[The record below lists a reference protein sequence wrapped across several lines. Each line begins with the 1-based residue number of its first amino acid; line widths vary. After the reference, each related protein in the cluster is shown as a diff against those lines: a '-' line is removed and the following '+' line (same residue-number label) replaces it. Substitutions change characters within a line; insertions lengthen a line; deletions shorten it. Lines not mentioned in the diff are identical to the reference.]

1 MRGGAPWGHRECA
14 AMEPRAAAPSARR
27 WDEAATRA
35 AGGVRM
41 RVRRPPAAPA
51 GRGDGERGTDAA
63 PAGYGCVPNRFFLFF
78 FRFFAVCKGS
88 RHTVN

>member
-1 MRGGAPWGHRECA
+1 MF
-14 AMEPRAAAPSARR
+14 
-27 WDEAATRA
+27 RA

-51 GRGDGERGTDAA
+51 GRGDGEGAA
-63 PAGYGCVPNRFFLFF
+63 PANRFFFVF

-88 RHTVN
+88 RHTAN